1 MTNGINDTINAV
13 FETIAGF
20 MVFLSVYRTWKH
32 KSFSG
37 VSPTAVGFFAIWGV
51 WYLYYS
57 ITLDQWRSFYGGI
70 PSVLANLTWLILM
83 YKYRKPRQLTLA
95 EWNELV
101 VTECERLVAERKK
114 IPHGNYARDVT
125 PLSILKEGLKT

>member
-20 MVFLSVYRTWKH
+20 MVFLSVYRTWKAKAFH
-32 KSFSG
+32 G
-37 VSPTAVGFFAIWGV
+37 VSPTAVTFFAIWGV

-83 YKYRKPRQLTLA
+83 YKYRKPKTLTLE
-95 EWNELV
+95 EWNALV
-101 VTECERLVAERKK
+101 VRECEHLVSERKK
-114 IPHGNYARDVT
+114 IPGGQMVRDIT
-125 PLSILKEGLKT
+125 PLSVLKEGFR